1 MMMECFDG
9 TNMLIDER
17 RQHILGLI
25 QRDGR
30 VLISELSDAL
40 GISRITIRKDLDYLE
55 SKGLLRRSHG
65 GALPAQGS
73 AMLDPS
79 LHEKELRRSEEKL
92 RIATAASSLV
102 TEDMCIILDSGT
114 TTTAIAR
121 ELRRFR
127 RLTIVTNAVNIA
139 TELAGTG
146 FEIILTGGILREN
159 SSSLVGPLAQ
169 DALHEIHADILFLG
183 VDGFDVKSGV
193 MTPNLLESRVNRAMV
208 DAAARVVAVCD
219 STKFAR
225 RSLARI
231 APISAIHSVITDN
244 QIASEDFEA
253 LTAAGIEVIRV

>member
-1 MMMECFDG
+1 MKMVHFDG
-9 TNMLIDER
+9 TEMLIDER

-55 SKGLLRRSHG
+55 SKGLARRSHG

-79 LHEKELRRSEEKL
+79 LHEKELQQSEEKL
-92 RIATAASSLV
+92 RIATAASAMV
-102 TEDMCIILDSGT
+102 TENMCIILDSGT

-139 TELAGTG
+139 SELAGTG

-159 SSSLVGPLAQ
+159 SSSLVGPLAE
-169 DALHEIHADILFLG
+169 DALQEIHADILFLG
-183 VDGFDVKSGV
+183 VDGFDVKRGI
-193 MTPNLLESRVNRAMV
+193 MTPNLLESRVNRAMIK
-208 DAAARVVAVCD
+208 AAARVVAVCD
-219 STKFAR
+219 STKFTR

-231 APISAIHSVITDN
+231 APLSAIHAVITDSRL
-244 QIASEDFEA
+244 ASEDLEA
-253 LTAAGIEVIRV
+253 LTAAGIEAIRV